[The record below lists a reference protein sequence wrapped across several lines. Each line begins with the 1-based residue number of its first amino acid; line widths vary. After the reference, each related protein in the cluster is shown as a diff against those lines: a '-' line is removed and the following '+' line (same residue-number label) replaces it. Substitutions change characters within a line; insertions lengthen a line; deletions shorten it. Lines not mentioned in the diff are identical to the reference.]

1 LLKEFISKSGKPFS
15 AQLVID
21 EMGKVGFEFP
31 PRDTGSGEGQ
41 SS

>member
-1 LLKEFISKSGKPFS
+1 LLTQFISKSGKPFS
-15 AQLVID
+15 AYLVLD

-31 PRDTGSGEGQ
+31 PRESEASKDQ